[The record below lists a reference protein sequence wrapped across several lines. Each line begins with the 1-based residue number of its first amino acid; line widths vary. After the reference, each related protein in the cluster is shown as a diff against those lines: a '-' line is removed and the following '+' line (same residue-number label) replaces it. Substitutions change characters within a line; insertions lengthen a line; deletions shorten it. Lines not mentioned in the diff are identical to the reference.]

1 MSKRIAALERYY
13 GRPLIERHGRRV
25 VLTHQGTRLV
35 EKVAPLVSELRS
47 VFLEDHVQ
55 RGGQDHSGRL
65 RSHFGQLGPGS
76 VRRGVRRELSEV
88 EFSFHAQRSPVV
100 LDRLRTGEYMVG
112 ICTGYSDAETDLQSE
127 VIRLEPMVII
137 PAGLEPLDYRPG
149 EPLEVLTIESRSG
162 AWASIEDDM
171 RRLRL
176 HRKESL
182 ESFFSVAQM
191 ALAGFGH
198 GLVPIW
204 RGPDPGCTRRPVD
217 PPRPSRPQPPG
228 ALRGAQVHVLPATG
242 AALLPGGL
250 RRGQPARLT
259 SQGWGYPT
267 HRASASTQSGEV
279 FKQGMSVR
287 LSPPACSKMSRP

>member
-1 MSKRIAALERYY
+1 MIENLETLITLSRTGTMMEASTVLKITQSAVSKRIAALERYY

-55 RGGQDHSGRL
+55 RGGKIILGVSEAIL
-65 RSHFGQLGPGS
+65 ASWGPGLFAE
-76 VRRGVRRELSEV
+76 VRRELSEV

-198 GLVPIW
+198 GLVPIGVA
-204 RGPDPGCTRRPVD
+204 RTLGAPADQLIRLGRQGLNRPV
-217 PPRPSRPQPPG
+217 RFVARKSMFSRPLVQRFYRAVSAG
-228 ALRGAQVHVLPATG
+228 ANQLD
-242 AALLPGGL
+242 
-250 RRGQPARLT
+250 
-259 SQGWGYPT
+259 
-267 HRASASTQSGEV
+267 
-279 FKQGMSVR
+279 
-287 LSPPACSKMSRP
+287 